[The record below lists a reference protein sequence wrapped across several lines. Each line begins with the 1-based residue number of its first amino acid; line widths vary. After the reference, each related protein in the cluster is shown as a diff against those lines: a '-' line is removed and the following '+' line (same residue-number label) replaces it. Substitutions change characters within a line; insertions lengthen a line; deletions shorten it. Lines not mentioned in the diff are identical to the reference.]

1 MTGHRLLAGAAS
13 LDLVP
18 PLGMTMVGHLR
29 RSVSAQRY
37 GAPLQVGAL
46 VLDDSH
52 ERLVIVS
59 ADVIATPGTYAT
71 RLREAI
77 AQAAD
82 TEPCHVLV
90 NSSHSHAAPPLPGMP
105 KLGGLE
111 RRWTESELR
120 FPETLIE
127 LASSAASLA
136 VSRLRPA
143 RVGAAR
149 VEASDLSVNRRQRDS
164 ELGTIMGWNPDEACD
179 RGVPVLR
186 IDDLA
191 GASITTLVCYAC
203 HPVVVGPDVADF
215 SSDFVGS
222 LRSHVRRGTGGDC
235 QFLQACGGNIL
246 PLEAFFDRQGPEE
259 DFGRRLALHALL
271 AREWAETMPTQV
283 KETPYASAHKIAVWR
298 REPTGKEHDYSLGAA
313 ERTVRIPLQSP
324 PGLDEIRSLRNDLER
339 RVEDLKQ
346 SGAPPEEWN
355 PPSIHIDW
363 AADIERSILDGA
375 VSRELE
381 APIQALRIGKIG
393 IVALPFEPFC
403 EIGLE
408 INAHSPASFPITLGY
423 SNDALGYLPTEREF
437 GLRGYE
443 PTISHRHYGKPSPV
457 VADAAQLVVRESL
470 ELIATLFASELP

>member
-1 MTGHRLLAGAAS
+1 
-13 LDLVP
+13 
-18 PLGMTMVGHLR
+18 
-29 RSVSAQRY
+29 
-37 GAPLQVGAL
+37 
-46 VLDDSH
+46 
-52 ERLVIVS
+52 
-59 ADVIATPGTYAT
+59 
-71 RLREAI
+71 
-77 AQAAD
+77 
-82 TEPCHVLV
+82 
-90 NSSHSHAAPPLPGMP
+90 
-105 KLGGLE
+105 
-111 RRWTESELR
+111 
-120 FPETLIE
+120 
-127 LASSAASLA
+127 
-136 VSRLRPA
+136 
-143 RVGAAR
+143 
-149 VEASDLSVNRRQRDS
+149 
-164 ELGTIMGWNPDEACD
+164 
-179 RGVPVLR
+179 
-186 IDDLA
+186 
-191 GASITTLVCYAC
+191 
-203 HPVVVGPDVADF
+203 
-215 SSDFVGS
+215 
-222 LRSHVRRGTGGDC
+222 
-235 QFLQACGGNIL
+235 
-246 PLEAFFDRQGPEE
+246 
-259 DFGRRLALHALL
+259 
-271 AREWAETMPTQV
+271 
-283 KETPYASAHKIAVWR
+283 
-298 REPTGKEHDYSLGAA
+298 
-313 ERTVRIPLQSP
+313 VRIPLQSP